1 MHPGLPFEAVRDF
14 ERAKQTAAVS
24 IKAIRNAFH
33 GAGVDFLRH
42 GDRVG
47 VTIVMPWQEG

>member
-1 MHPGLPFEAVRDF
+1 MLIKAASSALRNSQWSEYAVRF
-14 ERAKQTAAVS
+14 ALG
-24 IKAIRNAFH
+24 